1 MKHRIRGTLVLAL
14 AAIVSTA
21 LAQQKE
27 KKPAPKPGAP
37 DEKAMMEAWQKAA
50 TPSDAHKKLDAVVGT
65 FDAKVRTW
73 MDPSK
78 PPEDTTGTSVSTW
91 TLGNRF
97 VEEKYDGTM
106 MGEPFNGIGY
116 TGYDNVQ
123 KKYVGVWMDSMGTGM
138 MWVTAEPDA
147 AGKSMTGKATMWD
160 PITGKP
166 STLETKTTI
175 VDNDH
180 HTFEMWG
187 KGPDGKRHKM
197 MEINYT
203 RKM

>member
-1 MKHRIRGTLVLAL
+1 MKYLIRGTLVLAI
-14 AAIVSTA
+14 AACVSTA
-21 LAQQKE
+21 LAQEKD
-27 KKPAPKPGAP
+27 KKPASKPGAP
-37 DEKAMMEAWQKAA
+37 DEKAMMEAWQKAS
-50 TPSDAHKKLDAVVGT
+50 TPGDAHKKLDAFVGT

-78 PPEDTTGTSVSTW
+78 PPEDTTGTSVNTW

-97 VEEKYDGTM
+97 VEQKYEGTM
-106 MGEPFNGIGY
+106 MGEAFQGIGF

-123 KKYVGVWMDSMGTGM
+123 KKYVSVWMDSMGTGM
-138 MWVTAEPDA
+138 MSMTGAPDA
-147 AGKSMTGKATMWD
+147 AGKSMVSKSTMWD

-166 STLETKTTI
+166 SPMETKMTI

-187 KGPDGKRHKM
+187 KGPDGKTHKM